1 MSSANQ
7 TLYAGLGPFQSLFH
21 EPNYNV
27 AGLMPQGFDQML
39 RGMMRCQVEA
49 QSLMS
54 RRAQAYF
61 ELPTRLSQCRT
72 PQDLVQEQ
80 QRFWQ
85 SAFEQYSE
93 CSRHVMSAWGQ
104 MFQLPSSAVPQPGS
118 ARDYLSFPEPRTG
131 NGMDAPSQPMRQGDR
146 KVA

>member
-21 EPNYNV
+21 EPNYN
-27 AGLMPQGFDQML
+27 AASLMPQGLDQML
-39 RGMMRCQVEA
+39 RGMMRCQVET

-85 SAFEQYSE
+85 LAFEQYSE

-104 MFQLPSSAVPQPGS
+104 MFQLPSTAAPQSAPV
-118 ARDYLSFPEPRTG
+118 RDYLAFPELRTG
-131 NGMDAPSQPMRQGDR
+131 NGMDAPSQPIRQGDR